1 MPDPSNKDFQTSKIY
16 FFEFDVDKRIKTTI
30 ERQAKEITKFVVS
43 LELLYQDKWYSV
55 VRIDTEGG
63 TPHRDR
69 LLPNAKHLTHRESIR
84 LSLDWSMAI
93 PEAQDELQRGA
104 DWYISEFME
113 HF

>member
-1 MPDPSNKDFQTSKIY
+1 MPDPSNKDFQAPKIY
-16 FFEFDVDKRIKTTI
+16 PFQFDTDRKIITTI
-30 ERQAKEITKFVVS
+30 ERQGKEITKFVVS

-55 VRIDTEGG
+55 ARIDTEGG

-69 LLPNAKHLTHRESIR
+69 LLPNADYLTHRESIR

-93 PEAQDELQRGA
+93 SEAQYELQARA
-104 DWYISEFME
+104 NWYISEFMK